1 MLSGG
6 PHVTNSL
13 LSFHFHLRPN
23 WADTKTVGLT
33 EISLRHL
40 IHFPLLLY
48 NQTKEMISLPYFSL
62 LFASLLPFPNIALVF
77 EFEFAD
83 LAVSTVSC
91 WLPLIIIR
99 NCLLLKIGV
108 KRVCFFPRLRMWK
121 LEVLKGKQQRN
132 FITFKCS
139 LRHPNV
145 ILKYKLLLSS
155 RILPANPTHI
165 AISVSESL
173 K

>member
-6 PHVTNSL
+6 PHVINSL
-13 LSFHFHLRPN
+13 LSFHFHFHLRPN

-33 EISLRHL
+33 EISLRHR

-48 NQTKEMISLPYFSL
+48 NQTKEMMALPYFSL
-62 LFASLLPFPNIALVF
+62 PFSSLHPFPNIALVF

-91 WLPLIIIR
+91 WLQLIIIR

-108 KRVCFFPRLRMWK
+108 MRVFFSRLWVWK
-121 LEVLKGKQQRN
+121 LG
-132 FITFKCS
+132 
-139 LRHPNV
+139 
-145 ILKYKLLLSS
+145 
-155 RILPANPTHI
+155 
-165 AISVSESL
+165 SL
-173 K
+173 KWNNRETSSHSNAHFAIPTSY

>member
-6 PHVTNSL
+6 PHVINSL
-13 LSFHFHLRPN
+13 LSFHFHFHLRPN

-48 NQTKEMISLPYFSL
+48 NQTKEMMALPYFSL
-62 LFASLLPFPNIALVF
+62 PFFSLHPFPNIALVF

-91 WLPLIIIR
+91 WLQLIIIR

-108 KRVCFFPRLRMWK
+108 KRVFFSQLWVWK
-121 LEVLKGKQQRN
+121 LG
-132 FITFKCS
+132 
-139 LRHPNV
+139 
-145 ILKYKLLLSS
+145 
-155 RILPANPTHI
+155 
-165 AISVSESL
+165 SL
-173 K
+173 KWNNRETSSHSNAHFAIPTSY

>member
-6 PHVTNSL
+6 PHVINSL

-48 NQTKEMISLPYFSL
+48 NQTKEMMALH
-62 LFASLLPFPNIALVF
+62 PFPNIALVF

-91 WLPLIIIR
+91 WLQLIIIR

-108 KRVCFFPRLRMWK
+108 ERVFFSRLWVWK
-121 LEVLKGKQQRN
+121 LG
-132 FITFKCS
+132 
-139 LRHPNV
+139 
-145 ILKYKLLLSS
+145 
-155 RILPANPTHI
+155 
-165 AISVSESL
+165 SL
-173 K
+173 KWNNRETSSHSNAHFAIPTSY